1 MCIPSFFFSRI
12 AVIPLNKV
20 SGNQR
25 LEHCLSLKAELQPV
39 LQRTVLSVGTL
50 IELRSF
56 FATMKEDDLFK
67 EICDIMGKTR
77 LDMRS
82 QMNYALVLFATGKV
96 GI

>member
-1 MCIPSFFFSRI
+1 MCIPRFFSRI

-25 LEHCLSLKAELQPV
+25 LEPCLSLKAELQPV
-39 LQRTVLSVGTL
+39 LQRTILSVGTL
-50 IELRSF
+50 IELRSSF
-56 FATMKEDDLFK
+56 TTMKEDGLFK
-67 EICDIMGKTR
+67 EICDIMGETR

-82 QMNYALVLFATGKV
+82 QMNYALVLFANGKV

>member
-1 MCIPSFFFSRI
+1 MCIPRFFSRI

-25 LEHCLSLKAELQPV
+25 LERCLSLKAELQPV
-39 LQRTVLSVGTL
+39 LQWTVLSVGTL
-50 IELRSF
+50 IELQSS
-56 FATMKEDDLFK
+56 FATMKEDHLFK
-67 EICDIMGKTR
+67 EICDIMGETR

-82 QMNYALVLFATGKV
+82 QINCALILFPTGKV

>member
-1 MCIPSFFFSRI
+1 MHSRVFSRV
-12 AVIPLNKV
+12 AVIPFIKV

-25 LEHCLSLKAELQPV
+25 LERCLSLKAELQPV
-39 LQRTVLSVGTL
+39 LERTVLSVGTL
-50 IELRSF
+50 IELQSS

-67 EICDIMGKTR
+67 EICNIMGETR

-96 GI
+96 GL